1 MVLSKTEACPSAA
14 VVVLRWMV
22 PLPLLQELTSQV
34 DALPSK
40 LSRALLDSGLLAGV
54 GLAVGM
60 ITLVGVATSGVFVC
74 VAMLVGVAVA
84 ATLVAVA
91 VAVVATLVAV
101 AVLAPEIISSSIEAI
116 NLPLLKFWKIRR
128 DVFEFAVKLKLISTH

>member
-74 VAMLVGVAVA
+74 VAMLVAVAVA
-84 ATLVAVA
+84 ATL